1 MSSELSY
8 LKQLVQTKKSIE
20 DRLDKLTQ
28 KQREDILVEVEDEIE
43 LLSAV
48 RSNIIPPIGECGQSK

>member
-20 DRLDKLTQ
+20 DRLNKLTQ
-28 KQREDILVEVEDEIE
+28 KQREDILVEIEDELE
-43 LLSAV
+43 MLTAV
-48 RSNIIPPIGECGQSK
+48 RSNIIPPPGECGSKP